1 MSDFVNDFW
10 NFYVVVIVLVSI
22 LACAVLL
29 YVQSK
34 GKVNQGV
41 TMGHVWDE
49 TLEEYNNPMPKWWS
63 WLFYITVIFALVYL
77 ALYPGLGNF
86 KGVLGWTS
94 AGQHQAEVAKV
105 DAQVKP
111 LFDKYLKMDVA
122 AVAADKDANEMG
134 KRLYLTYC
142 MQCHGADARGAK
154 GFPNLADN
162 DWQWGGEP
170 AQIVE
175 TISNGRM
182 GVMPPHAQLGAETI
196 KDLANYAG
204 GRVVYR
210 PNRYELNGDNYDA
223 FYEWA
228 YDWAGKNVR
237 TWRTPWGDFKYS
249 LIILTDELFAV
260 VQAGKTDGF
269 TACLTRGRS
278 RGLGMW
284 NLCQRPMFIPLFAI
298 SESDHRF
305 MFRLNMPQDRKRMAE
320 ACGLPELLD
329 NPPGEHGFWYHR
341 DGESQAVACPEGL
354 PLSK

>member
-29 YVQSK
+29 FVQSK

-175 TISNGRM
+175 TIANGRM

-196 KDLANYAG
+196 KDLANYVRSLSGLPADSVRVAKGQEAFATSGCSACHGPDAHGMHALGAPNLTDKVWLYGSSEATIIETITKGRNNQMPAWKDFLGEAKVHLLAG
-204 GRVVYR
+204 YV
-210 PNRYELNGDNYDA
+210 
-223 FYEWA
+223 
-228 YDWAGKNVR
+228 
-237 TWRTPWGDFKYS
+237 YS
-249 LIILTDELFAV
+249 LTGGD
-260 VQAGKTDGF
+260 K
-269 TACLTRGRS
+269 
-278 RGLGMW
+278 
-284 NLCQRPMFIPLFAI
+284 
-298 SESDHRF
+298 
-305 MFRLNMPQDRKRMAE
+305 K
-320 ACGLPELLD
+320 
-329 NPPGEHGFWYHR
+329 
-341 DGESQAVACPEGL
+341 
-354 PLSK
+354 